1 MSEARV
7 NKYSTNNQPVRPF
20 RLGVVVLLV
29 LSAAML
35 LLWRSVDLNV
45 LRKDFL
51 QQQGDARYLRVMPI
65 AAHRGMILD
74 RNGEPLAISTPV
86 DSVWVQP
93 QAFIKAHAQWSRIAG
108 LLGMKISDLQ
118 REVLPRRKREFAYIK
133 RHIAPHLAAQVM
145 ALGIP
150 GVSLRREY
158 QRYYPTGEVAA
169 HVLGFT
175 NVDDKGQ
182 EGMELAWNGW
192 LQGVPGSQRVLK
204 DRLGRVIKH
213 IELIRKAHP
222 GKDLVLSLDR
232 RLQYLAYRELKR
244 MVIRQNARSASA
256 VLLDSRTG
264 EVLAMVN
271 QPSYN
276 PNDRGQMYGANYRN
290 RAVTDVFEPG
300 STAKPFTI
308 AAALESGKYTPQ
320 TLIDTAP
327 GVFRIGRYRVR
338 DARNYGRISVSTVIQ
353 KSSNVGASKIALS
366 LDPDR
371 LWRAYARVGFG
382 EITGSGF
389 PGEVSGVFTRDRPW
403 HDIERATLAYGYG
416 VSVTTLQ
423 LARAYMVLAN
433 DGRELPVRFL
443 PPSAN
448 DPVARGKQVM
458 PVKIARAVRHIMER
472 VVEKG
477 GTATRAAIPGYRVAG
492 KTGTMKKAVAG
503 GYSDDRYVSVF
514 AGMAPASHPRLVMV
528 VMVNEPREG
537 VYYGGLVAAPV
548 FARVMSGALRMM
560 NVTPD
565 DIPAQP
571 VTLAALSLARAGAHP

>member
-1 MSEARV
+1 M
-7 NKYSTNNQPVRPF
+7 NKHSAGNQPVRPF

-29 LSAAML
+29 VTAALL
-35 LLWRSVDLNV
+35 LLWRSLDLDI

-51 QQQGDARYLRVMPI
+51 QHQGDARYLRVMPI

-93 QAFIKAHAQWSRIAG
+93 KDFISAHEQWPRIAR
-108 LLGMKISDLQ
+108 LLKMKVSDLE
-118 REVLPRRKREFAYIK
+118 REVLPRRKREFVYIK
-133 RHIAPHLAAQVM
+133 RHIAPHLAAEVM
-145 ALGIP
+145 ALQIP

-175 NVDDKGQ
+175 NVDDVGQ
-182 EGMELAWNGW
+182 EGMELAWNSW

-204 DRLGRVIKH
+204 DRLGRVVKH

-244 MVIRQNARSASA
+244 MVIKQNARSASA
-256 VLLDSRTG
+256 VILDSRTG

-276 PNDRGQMYGANYRN
+276 PNDRDQLRGANYRN

-300 STAKPFTI
+300 STAKPFTV

-320 TLIDTAP
+320 TLIDTTP
-327 GVFRIGRYRVR
+327 GVFRIGRYRIH
-338 DARNYGRISVSTVIQ
+338 DARDYGLISVSTVIQ

-382 EITGSGF
+382 ETTGSGF
-389 PGEVSGVFTRDRPW
+389 PGEVSGVFTRSRPW
-403 HDIERATLAYGYG
+403 PAVERASLAYGYG
-416 VSVTTLQ
+416 VSVTALQ

-443 PPSAN
+443 PPSA
-448 DPVARGKQVM
+448 DDAVLRGKQVM
-458 PVKIARAVRHIMER
+458 PVHIARAVRRMMER

-477 GTATRAAIPGYRVAG
+477 GTGTRAAIPGYHVAG

-528 VMVNEPREG
+528 VVVNEPRNG

-548 FARVMSGALRMM
+548 FARVMSGALRLL
-560 NVTPD
+560 NIPPD
-565 DIPAQP
+565 DVSPRP
-571 VTLAALSLARAGAHP
+571 VTLAALSIARAGGHP

>member
-1 MSEARV
+1 M
-7 NKYSTNNQPVRPF
+7 NKYSTSNQPVRSF

-29 LSAAML
+29 VSSALL
-35 LLWRSVDLNV
+35 LLWRGVDLNI
-45 LRKDFL
+45 LRRNFL
-51 QQQGDARYLRVMPI
+51 QQQGNARYLRVIPI

-93 QAFIKAHAQWSRIAG
+93 RDFIHAREQWPHIAH

-118 REVLPRRKREFAYIK
+118 HEVLPRRTRDFVYIK

-145 ALGIP
+145 ALKIP

-175 NVDDKGQ
+175 NVDDIGQ
-182 EGMELAWNGW
+182 EGMELAWNKW

-222 GKDLVLSLDR
+222 GKNLVLSIDR

-244 MVIRQNARSASA
+244 MVLKQNAVSGSVV
-256 VLLDSRTG
+256 VLNSRTG

-276 PNDRGQMYGANYRN
+276 PNDRSQLRGGNYRN

-300 STAKPFTI
+300 STAKPFTV

-320 TLIDTAP
+320 TLINTTP
-327 GVFRIGRYRVR
+327 GIFRVGRYHVR
-338 DARNYGRISVSTVIQ
+338 DVRDYGLISVSTVIQ
-353 KSSNVGASKIALS
+353 KSSNVGASKMALAMN
-366 LDPDR
+366 PDR

-382 EITGSGF
+382 ETTGSGF
-389 PGEVSGVFTRDRPW
+389 PGEVSGEFSRERPW
-403 HDIERATLAYGYG
+403 RAIDRATLSFGYG
-416 VSVTTLQ
+416 VSVTVLQ
-423 LARAYMVLAN
+423 LARAYMVLAD

-443 PPSAN
+443 PPSAD

-458 PVKIARAVRHIMER
+458 PVKIARAVRRMMER

-477 GTATRAAIPGYRVAG
+477 GTGTRAEIPGYHVAG
-492 KTGTMKKAVAG
+492 KTGTMRKAIAG
-503 GYSDDRYVSVF
+503 GYSNDRYVSVF
-514 AGMAPASHPRLVMV
+514 AGMAPAGNPRLVMV
-528 VMVNEPREG
+528 VVINEPRNG

-548 FARVMSGALRMM
+548 FARVMSGALRLL
-560 NVTPD
+560 NVPPD
-565 DIPAQP
+565 DIPTRL
-571 VTLAALSLARAGAHP
+571 VTLAALSIAREGGQR